1 MSQFYPHA
9 DFDNLVARVQEA
21 VGAGA
26 TAICLT
32 VGDTGR
38 GPALRSE
45 RQLAGGAPVR
55 YDWDRLGRL
64 QETAGAPLVIKGCMS
79 PRDAKIA
86 AESGVAG
93 IVVSNH
99 GVGQPA
105 GAAEPVSVLPAIAEV
120 VEGRM
125 PILVDGGFRRGG
137 DVIKAIA
144 LGASG
149 ALVCRPVLWGLAAY
163 GAQGVQKVLEMLQSE
178 MAQDMVQVGAVNLAA
193 IRRDQVRV
201 HRR

>member
-1 MSQFYPHA
+1 M
-9 DFDNLVARVQEA
+9 
-21 VGAGA
+21 
-26 TAICLT
+26 
-32 VGDTGR
+32 
-38 GPALRSE
+38 
-45 RQLAGGAPVR
+45 R

-99 GVGQPA
+99 GVGQRRARPNLSA
-105 GAAEPVSVLPAIAEV
+105 CFQQYAEV

-149 ALVCRPVLWGLAAY
+149 ALVCRPVLWAWPPMEPKACRKSSRCSK
-163 GAQGVQKVLEMLQSE
+163 ARWPRIWSKS
-178 MAQDMVQVGAVNLAA
+178 ARSNLAA